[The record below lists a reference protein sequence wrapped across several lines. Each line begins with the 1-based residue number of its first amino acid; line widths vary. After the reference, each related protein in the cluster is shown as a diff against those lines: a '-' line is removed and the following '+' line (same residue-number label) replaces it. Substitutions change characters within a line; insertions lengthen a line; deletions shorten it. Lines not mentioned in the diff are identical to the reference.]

1 MCFRYVLHHV
11 MTVRLCVPDGKKMK
25 GEDVDSL
32 HVVGTKKL
40 PPSKC
45 IPEVAHFIIRQH
57 VEAPSMWAIFP
68 LQDLLA
74 LKEEDAKRP
83 AAEETI
89 NDSLQSEA
97 LLEILYVLPPILCVH
112 VTLET
117 LLKDKELKKT
127 IRGLVRGSG
136 RSCPLDGQETGSTP
150 APAAT
155 NKGTDQGDQEQPV
168 LA

>member
-1 MCFRYVLHHV
+1 MH
-11 MTVRLCVPDGKKMK
+11 
-25 GEDVDSL
+25 
-32 HVVGTKKL
+32 
-40 PPSKC
+40 
-45 IPEVAHFIIRQH
+45 PEVAHFIIRQH
-57 VEAPSMWAIFP
+57 LEAPSMWAIFP

-74 LKEEDAKRP
+74 LKEKYAKRP

-89 NDSLQSEA
+89 NDPSNPKH
-97 LLEILYVLPPILCVH
+97 YWRYRVY

-117 LLKDKELKKT
+117 LLKDEELKKT